1 MANGDLLADINPSD
15 IAVFRKDFMQMMKV
29 GSELDRYWEE
39 AQRELDNYIP
49 KFEKLVE
56 QFNRKYKGIRIKTKR
71 TVENYNTRIFIKS
84 RDVREFFAESASKIP
99 GLRAIGRASFNQIE
113 VNDAEKFARFL
124 DSLMDKIFITY
135 TGTENGTSSLA
146 AVLDRQ
152 QKMIELIYNLPE
164 LMNEASAV
172 FKVCAFYALKD
183 GFDRKIEICGNASTF
198 GFFNLLN
205 EIEKREWYD
214 KFNPRFL
221 EP

>member
-1 MANGDLLADINPSD
+1 MANGNLLADINPSD
-15 IAVFRKDFMQMMKV
+15 IAVFRKDFMQMMKI
-29 GSELDRYWEE
+29 GAELDRYWEE

-56 QFNRKYKGIRIKTKR
+56 QFNRKYRGIRIKTKR
-71 TVENYNTRIFIKS
+71 AIESYNTRIFIKS
-84 RDVREFFAESASKIP
+84 KDAKEFFAESASRIP
-99 GLRAIGRASFNQIE
+99 GLRAVGRTAFNQVE

-124 DSLMDKIFITY
+124 DSVMDKIFLTY

-152 QKMIELIYNLPE
+152 QKMIELIYNFPE
-164 LMNEASAV
+164 LMNDTSAV
-172 FKVCAFYALKD
+172 FNICAFYALKE
-183 GFDRKIEICGNASTF
+183 GFDRKIEIYGNASTF